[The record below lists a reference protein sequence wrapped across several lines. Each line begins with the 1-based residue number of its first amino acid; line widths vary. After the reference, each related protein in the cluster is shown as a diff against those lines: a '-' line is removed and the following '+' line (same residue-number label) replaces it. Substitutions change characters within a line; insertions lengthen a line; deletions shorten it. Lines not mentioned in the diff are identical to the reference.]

1 MRDYIQSP
9 INLTRGHIDDVGDT
23 RYIRLTQNV
32 PDGFIT
38 ELQEDLNALGFDE
51 AGTPDGAF
59 GRSTKTAV
67 RLFQEAAH
75 LSRPYD
81 GVVGPA
87 TKNALLE
94 WFTQGRTRASS
105 PVRATASAPT
115 TDGNQLISPRV
126 PHFSQGDPRWADRL
140 LGRSTT
146 IARQGCAITCIA
158 MALRFY
164 DRIITPTS
172 LDDHLDQNDGYVGD
186 SVRWDVPL
194 SYDAGTG
201 PPLKYDRRTG
211 TSDELLPFVKSRIQ
225 SGHPTIIRVDYA
237 VDANLTY
244 NHFVLGVGLTEDDH
258 IILNDPA
265 TRRGDGYAEPSN
277 ENILQRTTRKQGYTL
292 VQLDWYEPTG

>member
-67 RLFQEAAH
+67 RLFQEAA
-75 LSRPYD
+75 
-81 GVVGPA
+81 
-87 TKNALLE
+87 
-94 WFTQGRTRASS
+94 
-105 PVRATASAPT
+105 
-115 TDGNQLISPRV
+115 
-126 PHFSQGDPRWADRL
+126 
-140 LGRSTT
+140 
-146 IARQGCAITCIA
+146 
-158 MALRFY
+158 
-164 DRIITPTS
+164 
-172 LDDHLDQNDGYVGD
+172 HLDQNDGYVGD